1 MKVGWNIGSKLLFYD
16 IFSQMPL
23 NYHKWLSKTRPSK
36 KFRMSYLDIFIYF
49 GGRVLFCTTL
59 IRSQFWGT
67 RVGLSRKPFLQ
78 KFELLAV
85 SHFVILFYN
94 RKFAPE
100 RAQNGF
106 QTFFSILLRSS
117 VVLELNSWNLLP
129 WHIPSTAIKKMN
141 SLTKFTFFTY
151 SFSDDVTG

>member
-1 MKVGWNIGSKLLFYD
+1 MKVGLNIGTKLLFYD

-59 IRSQFWGT
+59 ICRQFWGICA
-67 RVGLSRKPFLQ
+67 GLSKKPFLQ
-78 KFELLAV
+78 KFEILAV
-85 SHFVILFYN
+85 FHFVVLFYN

-100 RAQNGF
+100 RAQNGS

-117 VVLELNSWNLLP
+117 VVILQKGCN
-129 WHIPSTAIKKMN
+129 
-141 SLTKFTFFTY
+141 
-151 SFSDDVTG
+151 V